1 MLILNLWYDKE
12 SEHYVRTIIDFLPI

>member
-12 SEHYVRTIIDFLPI
+12 SEHYEPIIDFLPI